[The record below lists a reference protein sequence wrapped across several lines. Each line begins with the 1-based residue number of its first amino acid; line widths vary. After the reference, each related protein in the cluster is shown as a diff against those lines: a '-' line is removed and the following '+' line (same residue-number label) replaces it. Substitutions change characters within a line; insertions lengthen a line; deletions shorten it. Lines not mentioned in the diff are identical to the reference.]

1 MRTLRRT
8 VVPLTLLSLVLAA
21 CGSGEDAEPEESRV
35 STSPTPTPSASPS
48 PSPTESEA
56 PAPSGPVRPEVTGVI
71 ARDLEAPWGL
81 AFLPDGTAL
90 VTERDSARV
99 LAVEGKQ
106 VREVGTI
113 DAAAPRSEAGLLGV
127 AVSPD
132 YEQDQWVYFYLTTDV
147 DNRVV
152 RAKYDGRRLGRTRT
166 VYNQIPLAPIHD
178 GGRIRFGADGMLY
191 VATGDAAQ
199 PELAQD
205 PGSPAGKVLRM
216 TPEGEPAPDNP
227 GGTVVWTLGHRNI
240 QGLDFDADDVLWAS
254 EFGQDTADELN
265 RIEPGNNYGWPEAE
279 GAGGPARF
287 TDPVHQWA
295 TDEASP
301 SGLAF
306 AEGSLWMAALRGQ
319 RLWQIPIR
327 ADGSAGKPR
336 AHFVGDY
343 GRLRTVEAAPDG
355 SLWVTTSNRDGRGDP
370 AAADDRILRV
380 ELTRG

>member
-1 MRTLRRT
+1 
-8 VVPLTLLSLVLAA
+8 
-21 CGSGEDAEPEESRV
+21 
-35 STSPTPTPSASPS
+35 
-48 PSPTESEA
+48 
-56 PAPSGPVRPEVTGVI
+56 
-71 ARDLEAPWGL
+71 
-81 AFLPDGTAL
+81 
-90 VTERDSARV
+90 
-99 LAVEGKQ
+99 
-106 VREVGTI
+106 
-113 DAAAPRSEAGLLGV
+113 
-127 AVSPD
+127 
-132 YEQDQWVYFYLTTDV
+132 
-147 DNRVV
+147 
-152 RAKYDGRRLGRTRT
+152 
-166 VYNQIPLAPIHD
+166 
-178 GGRIRFGADGMLY
+178 

-295 TDEASP
+295 TDGASP

-327 ADGSAGKPR
+327 ADGSAG
-336 AHFVGDY
+336 
-343 GRLRTVEAAPDG
+343 
-355 SLWVTTSNRDGRGDP
+355 
-370 AAADDRILRV
+370 
-380 ELTRG
+380 